1 MGILRQKT
9 AHGLIIMELLTD
21 IGIRLSRDG
30 QILFACRAVRMF
42 SFGAITVV
50 LLLYLSEL
58 GFSDKMIGVALTG
71 R

>member
-1 MGILRQKT
+1 MEIRVEIVSIL
-9 AHGLIIMELLTD
+9 IFMELITYV
-21 IGIRLSRDG
+21 GIRLSRDG